1 MTRWMQREKQIQ
13 MISVRKTS
21 KRISLCVSGCQ
32 THLAVLNLVLPIGNG
47 GFRVR
52 MGAMLLSL
60 ALLGAGAA
68 GCTPRV
74 QAPPTEV
81 VEVEPE
87 DDIELLSWEEETAA
101 VEETEEAETIE
112 VSLFGNFVAVDSNG
126 NEVTE
131 AIFSSS
137 ELTLVYLWG
146 TYSQECR
153 EQIGD
158 LAKISEG
165 YPQLQLMGIPLDTLD
180 QSGSA
185 SSVQL
190 YELRSIMHEQ
200 EAEFLEVLPS
210 FDLVTAVLKDVSSVP
225 VAFFVDGSGRQV
237 GAACEGFLSQE
248 DWQEVI
254 EESLRLLEE

>member
-1 MTRWMQREKQIQ
+1 
-13 MISVRKTS
+13 
-21 KRISLCVSGCQ
+21 
-32 THLAVLNLVLPIGNG
+32 
-47 GFRVR
+47 
-52 MGAMLLSL
+52 MLLSL

-74 QAPPTEV
+74 QAQPTEV
-81 VEVEPE
+81 VDVEPE
-87 DDIELLSWEEETAA
+87 NDIELLSWEEETAA
-101 VEETEEAETIE
+101 VEETEKAETIE
-112 VSLFGNFVAVDSNG
+112 ELESVDESLFGSFVAVDSNG

-158 LAKISEG
+158 LAKIAEG

-210 FDLVTAVLKDVSSVP
+210 FDLVTAVLKDVSFVP
-225 VAFFVDGSGRQV
+225 VAFFVDSSGRQV
-237 GAACEGFLSQE
+237 GSACEGVLSPE
-248 DWQEVI
+248 KWQETI
-254 EESLRLLEE
+254 EESLRLVEE